1 MNHEFMEALDE
12 LEKDRGIDKE
22 IPITDGDGKRLETVE
37 QAEAGKRI
45 TVRVK
50 DGRIGAVIDHVE
62 KYR

>member
-1 MNHEFMEALDE
+1 M
-12 LEKDRGIDKE
+12 GTVPVKE
-22 IPITDGDGKRLETVE
+22 DQRRIRIYHGRDGKRLETVE

-50 DGRIGAVIDHVE
+50 DGRIGAVVDHVE